1 MPQPDETSDKPLHID
16 ARDARGA
23 EIILRKRRNRMIFF
37 GALAVFVVLAVV
49 GLTACAV
56 EGEEEACGGMLIT
69 APADGAGSFT
79 VAQLMAHS
87 AAMGMTQQEA
97 ETLIYLEGLS
107 PTTRLEP
114 GESRC
119 LDGKPG

>member
-1 MPQPDETSDKPLHID
+1 MSEPDHTPPEPLHID

-23 EIILRKRRNRMIFF
+23 EIILRKRRSRMIFF
-37 GALAVFVVLAVV
+37 GTLALFVVLAVV

-56 EGEEEACGGMLIT
+56 EGEEETCGGILLT
-69 APADGAGSFT
+69 APADGSGSFT
-79 VAQLMAHS
+79 VSELMAHS

-107 PTTRLEP
+107 PGTRLEP

-119 LDGKPG
+119 LDGKAG